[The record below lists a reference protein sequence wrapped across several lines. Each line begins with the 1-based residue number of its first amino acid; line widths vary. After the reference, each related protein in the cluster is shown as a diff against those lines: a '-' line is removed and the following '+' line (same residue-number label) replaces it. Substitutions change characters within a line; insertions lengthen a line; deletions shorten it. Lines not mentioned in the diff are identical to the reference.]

1 MHWHEHTNKR
11 VMPWKGERD
20 PYKIWLS
27 EIILQQT
34 RVDQGTAYFEKFIS
48 AFPNIQQLASAPDEK
63 VYKLWEGLGY
73 YSRCANLLATAR
85 EISNERHGEFPKTFD
100 EVIAL
105 KGVGNYTAS
114 AIMSFAYNKPYAVL
128 DGNVFRV
135 LSRFFG
141 VDIQIDSTEGKKYF
155 STLADKLIEKKKP
168 ALYNQ
173 AIMDFGAVV
182 CKPALPMCGTCN
194 LSKHCIA
201 FNFQRVALLP
211 VKKKK
216 IKQQKRFFN
225 YVVISCKGRVLVRQ
239 RRNKDIWK
247 NLNEFILIETNNTA
261 SIKELL
267 ERNVFKKNITSTE
280 APFVSKTYQQKLTH
294 QLITV
299 IFVHIKIA
307 EPFATNDFIWVD
319 KKGLEKLAFP
329 RVFHSYFKDNLVSL
343 NL

>member
-1 MHWHEHTNKR
+1 
-11 VMPWKGERD
+11 MPWKGEKD
-20 PYKIWLS
+20 PYKVWLS

-48 AFPNIQQLASAPDEK
+48 AFPSIQQLASAPDEK

-85 EISNERHGEFPKTFD
+85 EISNERRGEFPKTFD

-105 KGVGNYTAS
+105 RGVGNYTAS
-114 AIMSFAYNKPYAVL
+114 AIMSFAYDKPYSVL

-141 VDIQIDSTEGKKYF
+141 IDIPIDSTEGKKYF

-182 CKPALPMCGTCN
+182 CKPALPMCGTCI

-201 FNFQRVALLP
+201 FNSQRVALLP

-247 NLNEFILIETNNTA
+247 NLNEFILIETSKTA
-261 SIKELL
+261 SIKALL
-267 ERNVFKKNITSTE
+267 ERNAFKKYITSTE
-280 APFVSKTYQQKLTH
+280 EPFVSKAYQQKLTH

-299 IFVHIKIA
+299 IFIHIEIA
-307 EPFATNDFIWVD
+307 EPFAANDFIWVD
-319 KKGLEKLAFP
+319 KTGLEKLAFP
-329 RVFHSYFKDNLVSL
+329 RVFHSFFKDNLVSL